1 MDIELT
7 SYIDE
12 KQNVW
17 FWGKDIAKILSYS
30 VTDKIK
36 YQKRCMN
43 IIMKG
48 IRVGCKHCHK
58 LFPTKETSSTH
69 YSVIH
74 SIILYYLPAYHRTL
88 CFWLQIT
95 LYCLPWWCI
104 HKLLHKAYCLIFVL
118 LYLDLF
124 FQVRIHTIYIYGRL
138 YPSFIPT
145 NNLFLE
151 VLV

>member
-1 MDIELT
+1 MFDSEERTLLRYLVIVLL
-7 SYIDE
+7 
-12 KQNVW
+12 
-17 FWGKDIAKILSYS
+17 IL
-30 VTDKIK
+30 DKISK
-36 YQKRCMN
+36 AVHEY
-43 IIMKG
+43 MKG

-58 LFPTKETSSTH
+58 LFLTKETSSTH

-74 SIILYYLPAYHRTL
+74 RITLYYLPAYHRTL

-104 HKLLHKAYCLIFVL
+104 HKLPHKAYCLIFVL

-124 FQVRIHTIYIYGRL
+124 FQVRIHTIYIYIYMWKIISVF
-138 YPSFIPT
+138 YPN

-151 VLV
+151 ALV